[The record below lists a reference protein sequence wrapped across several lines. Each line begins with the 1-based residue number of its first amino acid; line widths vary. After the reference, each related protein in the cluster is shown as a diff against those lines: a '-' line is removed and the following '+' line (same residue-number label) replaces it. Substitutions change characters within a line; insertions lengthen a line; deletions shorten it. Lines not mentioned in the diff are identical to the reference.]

1 MTYHVPDLSALES
14 FIGHVVVLDTASPL
28 IYIGTLDTVA
38 DGFLT
43 LADVDVQDS
52 KQIKSSKELYVL
64 EARKFGIK
72 KNRVSVTVR
81 GDVLI
86 SVSKLEDVIEY

>member
-1 MTYHVPDLSALES
+1 MYALPDLRALEP
-14 FIGHVVVLDTASPL
+14 FIGEEVVLDTASPL
-28 IYIGTLDTVA
+28 IYVGTLERVA

-43 LADVDVQDS
+43 LVDVDVQDAN
-52 KQIKSSKELYVL
+52 QMKSSKELYVL

-72 KNRVSVTVR
+72 KNRTSVTVR

-86 SVSKLEDVIEY
+86 SISKLADVIEY

>member
-1 MTYHVPDLSALES
+1 MYAMPDLSALEAFVGS
-14 FIGHVVVLDTASPL
+14 DVVLDTASPL
-28 IYIGTLDTVA
+28 IYIGTLERIV

-43 LADVDVQDS
+43 LVDVDVQDS
-52 KQIKSSKELYVL
+52 KQMKSSKELYVL

-72 KNRVSVTVR
+72 KNRTSVTVR

-86 SVSKLEDVIEY
+86 SISKLEDVIEY